1 MQYVI
6 QGIRVQ
12 EVEVPKVVYDEDVLI
27 EVKAASLDPVD
38 IKVKYRVQGVDE
50 LWYRNINKGLKKTDN
65 VNNKLL

>member
-38 IKVKYRVQGVDE
+38 IKVKYRVQGIDK
-50 LWYRNINKGLKKTDN
+50 YRKI
-65 VNNKLL
+65 